1 MERALM
7 VLVLTAALTGC
18 GSGEQMQEAASEW
31 DAFRDGFVEGYFER
45 HPVIAVAQGRHDFD
59 GRLPDWSPEGF
70 AATVE
75 FLKNSISEAEA
86 FDAEGLS
93 EAEAFERDYLIA
105 VADGELFW
113 IETARQPFTN
123 PFFYMHWALDSL
135 DPGPYVTRDYAPL
148 DERLRAYIQHA
159 RGIPEAAA
167 HIRANLETPV
177 AAPHA
182 RMARASYEGL
192 ADFLASDV
200 PAVFRDVPDGSLH
213 QQLIDATTPAVSALR
228 DLAAWFAEQ
237 EALDGGSYAL
247 GPELFQ
253 QMVARTERLDVP
265 LERLRAVGQADLE
278 RNLQAL
284 AEACEE
290 LAPGRPIKEC
300 IAQVDGD
307 KPEGG
312 PLEGARRQLTEL
324 REFLRETGV
333 VTVPAEEEALV
344 RETPPYMRWNTA
356 SIDIPGPFEK
366 GLPSLYYISPPDP
379 SWPEEE
385 QQAYIPGE
393 TDLLFT
399 SIHEVWPGHFL
410 HGLHSQQAASDFAR
424 VFGSYAFTE
433 GWAHYTEEMMWESGY
448 GNGDPAVHVGELLN
462 ALLRNVRYLVAVG
475 LHTEEM
481 TLADAERLFI
491 EKAYQD
497 APTAKQQALRGTFDP
512 AYLNYTL
519 GKLMLLKLRED
530 WTASSGGAEAWR
542 EFHDRVL
549 GYGGPPV
556 PLLRRALLGE
566 DAGPAL

>member
-1 MERALM
+1 MERASL
-7 VLVLTAALTGC
+7 VLVLAAALTGC
-18 GSGEQMQEAASEW
+18 GSGGEMQEPVSQW
-31 DAFRDGFVEGYFER
+31 DAFRDRFVEGYFER
-45 HPVIAVAQGRHDFD
+45 HPVVAVAQGRHDFD
-59 GRLPDWSPEGF
+59 GRLPDWSQEGL

-75 FLKNSISEAEA
+75 FLKNSIREAEA
-86 FDAEGLS
+86 FDAADLNES
-93 EAEAFERDYLIA
+93 EAFERDYLTA

-182 RMARASYEGL
+182 RMANASYSGL
-192 ADFLASDV
+192 ADYLATDV
-200 PAVFRDVPDGSLH
+200 PTVFRDVPDGSLQ
-213 QQLIDATTPAVSALR
+213 QQLIDANTPAVSALR

-237 EALDGGSYAL
+237 EALAGGSYAL

-253 QMVARTERLDVP
+253 QMTARTERLDVP
-265 LERLRAVGQADLE
+265 LERLREVGQADMD
-278 RNLQAL
+278 RNRAAL
-284 AEACEE
+284 VEACEE
-290 LAPGRPIKEC
+290 LAPGRPIPEC
-300 IAQVDGD
+300 IAMVQDD

-312 PLEGARRQLTEL
+312 ALAGARRQLTEL
-324 REFLRETGV
+324 RAFLREKGV
-333 VTVPAEEEALV
+333 VTVPVEEEALV
-344 RETPPYMRWNTA
+344 RETPPHMRWNTA
-356 SIDIPGPFEK
+356 FIDIPGPYEK
-366 GLPSLYYISPPDP
+366 DLPSLYYISPPDP
-379 SWPEEE
+379 SWSEEK
-385 QQAYIPGE
+385 QHAYMPGE
-393 TDLLFT
+393 ADLLFT

-433 GWAHYTEEMMWESGY
+433 GWAHYAEEMMWESGY
-448 GNGDPAVHVGELLN
+448 GGGDPAVHIGQLLN
-462 ALLRNVRYLVAVG
+462 ALLRNARYLAAIG
-475 LHTEEM
+475 LHTGEM
-481 TLADAERLFI
+481 KLADAEQFFI
-491 EKAYQD
+491 EQAYQD
-497 APTAKQQALRGTFDP
+497 APTAQQQALRGTFDP

-519 GKLMLLKLRED
+519 GKLMLLKLRQD

-549 GYGGPPV
+549 SYGGPPV
-556 PLLRRALLGE
+556 PLLRRELLGE
-566 DAGPAL
+566 DSGPAL